1 MHQKQNHQ
9 HPKNKEMT
17 KVITFMTVA
26 LFSIGITAQETKPA
40 AKKEKAKKESCCTK
54 TDAAKKDKKACC
66 VKK

>member
-1 MHQKQNHQ
+1 
-9 HPKNKEMT
+9 MT
-17 KVITFMTVA
+17 KVITFMTAA

-54 TDAAKKDKKACC
+54 TDVAKKDKKACC